1 MRYER
6 VPMSE
11 TDKNVFLE
19 AYISDSIPDK
29 KRKAIL
35 IFPGGAYAMI
45 CNDREGEP
53 IALAFMPYG
62 FNAFVLHYSLGGED
76 RVYPMQ
82 IGRAHVWNSS
92 HA

>member
-1 MRYER
+1 MRYEKI
-6 VPMSE
+6 PMSE

-35 IFPGGAYAMI
+35 IFPGGGYAMI

-53 IALAFMPYG
+53 IALAFQHS
-62 FNAFVLHYSLGGED
+62 FVRLHVQLSIS
-76 RVYPMQ
+76 RTMQ
-82 IGRAHVWNSS
+82 S
-92 HA
+92 HTVLIPKSCSQ